1 MKILGLL
8 RNKSK
13 KEDIIETKNGLEIGI
28 KDFLVT
34 KAIHSICK
42 IEKATGT
49 LITNDKLISINK
61 KDFLKSFDK
70 LICFGNTQSVL
81 KEFYR
86 NNSHKFIFL
95 EGSLYERDPYKSMK
109 EHKYF
114 RVMQHNLL
122 GNNFIKKYSNNTIR
136 EGFDFISKSVDI
148 NDHVLLINNDMTG
161 ENSIDQ
167 MRPFAWLE
175 DTLNKVV
182 KKTNRK
188 IVIRLHP
195 NQSKISNE
203 SVEKINRQVKQMIVL
218 SNNKYIE
225 EDIKRASVA
234 IMYSSGSCVECL
246 LHGVPVISTDPSSY
260 CYELFSK
267 KLEDID
273 NIDDI
278 IFPDI
283 DNFLSAISNTHFTLE
298 EIISGKFWKIQKNFI
313 ND

>member
-1 MKILGLL
+1 MKILGVL

-49 LITNDKLISINK
+49 LITNDKLTSINK

-86 NNSHKFIFL
+86 SNVHKFIFL

-136 EGFDFISKSVDI
+136 KGFDFISKSVDV

-161 ENSIDQ
+161 ENSIDE
-167 MRPFAWLE
+167 MKPFAWLE
-175 DTLNKVV
+175 DTLNKVI

-218 SNNKYIE
+218 SNNKYLE

-234 IMYSSGSCVECL
+234 IMFSSGSCVECL

-278 IFPDI
+278 TFPSI
-283 DNFLSAISNTHFTLE
+283 DSFFSAVSNTHFTLE
-298 EIISGKFWKIQKNFI
+298 EIVNGEFWKIQRNFI
-313 ND
+313 NE